1 MKGCEIIM
9 SVGFAVLS
17 SACECAAIYFMFYG
31 LTHEDKV
38 VAWEQKMFRKAKRF
52 LRNQLRKSDRIV
64 AWAEKPTKHGR
75 PDADFIEGQIK
86 VYGDVWK

>member
-38 VAWEQKMFRKAKRF
+38 VAWEQKMFRKTKRF
-52 LRNQLRKSDRIV
+52 VRNQLRKSKRIV
-64 AWAEKPTKHGR
+64 AWAEGTTEL
-75 PDADFIEGQIK
+75 DNSQI
-86 VYGDVWK
+86 WSTRR